1 MILTR
6 LRRRRMSENVTTR
19 DKVET
24 SRCGGDAG
32 FTLVELLVVLA
43 IIALIGTLVG
53 PRVLGYIGT
62 AKSDTAATQIRNLSN
77 AVELFYLDVGAYPDD
92 EAQLKALLEPLSA
105 AGWNGPY
112 LKTAASLI
120 DPWGRTYRYK
130 SADGQFVIST
140 LGRDD
145 KPGGTGEDADLLSD
159 TR

>member
-1 MILTR
+1 MTGEDIA
-6 LRRRRMSENVTTR
+6 ETTR
-19 DKVET
+19 G
-24 SRCGGDAG
+24 GGDAG

-77 AVELFYLDVGAYPDD
+77 AVELFYLDVGAYPND
-92 EAQLKALLEPLSA
+92 EAQLKALLDPLGA

-112 LKTAASLI
+112 LKTAASLV